1 MLKLLDAIS
10 ALTGRVL
17 IWLIF
22 GVMIF
27 TCAVVFMRYVL
38 GNSDVT
44 FYQELVIYL
53 HASAFML
60 SAAWTLKR
68 DGHVRVDVLYRSMG
82 VRSKAWVNIIG
93 ALVFLLPV
101 SIFLFFTSF
110 EFASHSWAIQ
120 EASGEAGGI
129 PAVFLLKSVI
139 PLASLFLIIQG
150 LSEVTRNTLL
160 LYKTG

>member
-1 MLKLLDAIS
+1 MLKVLDAIGII
-10 ALTGRVL
+10 TGRVL

-22 GVMIF
+22 GVMFF
-27 TCAVVFMRYVL
+27 TCAVVLMRYVL
-38 GNSDVT
+38 GSSDVT

-68 DGHVRVDVLYRSMG
+68 DGHVRVDVFYRSMG
-82 VRSKAWVNIIG
+82 GRAKAWVNIIG
-93 ALVFLLPV
+93 SLLFLLPV
-101 SIFLFFTSF
+101 SIFLFITSY
-110 EFASHSWAIQ
+110 EFASQSWAIR
-120 EASGEAGGI
+120 ETSGEAGGI

-150 LSEVTRNTLL
+150 LAEVIRNSLV
-160 LYKTG
+160 LYKTD